1 MSTPRISSSRRQLM
15 QHGAAVAAMLAGAG
29 LWPRLAAAQAGWN
42 KAAFDA
48 KNVDDVM
55 KALGFAKPIE
65 SKEVTLTAPDIAE
78 NGAVVPVAASTALP
92 GVKRLLFLVEKNPNT
107 LAGWFE
113 LSDAVEASV
122 STRIKMAETSRV
134 YAVATTAD
142 NRVLFAQKQVKVT
155 LGGCGG

>member
-1 MSTPRISSSRRQLM
+1 MSTSRISSGRRQLM
-15 QHGAAVAAMLAGAG
+15 QHGAAVAALLAGAG
-29 LWPRLAAAQAGWN
+29 LWPRLAAAGWN

-55 KALGFAKPIE
+55 KALGFAKPLE
-65 SKEVTLTAPDIAE
+65 SKDITLTAPDIAE
-78 NGAVVPVAASTALP
+78 NGSVVPVAASTALP

-107 LAGWFE
+107 LAGWFD

-142 NRVLFAQKQVKVT
+142 DRVLFAQKQVKVT

>member
-1 MSTPRISSSRRQLM
+1 M

-29 LWPRLAAAQAGWN
+29 VWPRLAAAQAGWN

-55 KALGFAKPIE
+55 KALGLARPVE

-78 NGAVVPVAASTALP
+78 NGAVVPVAAATALP

-107 LAGWFE
+107 LAGWFD